1 MIAGERSDVLVQAR
15 ECPGNCP
22 SDNIINPGFV
32 ENGVINS
39 GVDSIRR
46 WEMEFWH
53 IVILLQSTH
62 DGILIVDFDY
72 SMASFTNWYL
82 HVPP

>member
-1 MIAGERSDVLVQAR
+1 
-15 ECPGNCP
+15 
-22 SDNIINPGFV
+22 
-32 ENGVINS
+32 
-39 GVDSIRR
+39 
-46 WEMEFWH
+46 MEFWH